1 MSSAAP
7 GPDVSPDPT
16 PSRAALGVI
25 FLIVFL
31 DLLGFGVIIPLLP
44 FYAMKYQASALQVTI
59 LFSIYSI
66 CQFIAAP
73 ILGSLSDRYG
83 RRPVLILSQLGS
95 SVGYVLL
102 GVVTMMQW
110 HDAALALGLVYLSR
124 VIDGLSGGNISTA
137 QAYISD
143 VTTPQTRAKGMGLI
157 GAAFGIGFAAGPA
170 IGGLLGGK
178 GHESWPAFAAA
189 IFCLLAT
196 VLTYLKLPESRH
208 VTSAAHVAITTTAE
222 QDIASPML
230 NYARPG
236 LFERTGI
243 SMVLRRPVLLQLL
256 LISFV
261 SMAAFVMMESSIALF
276 LSRPDSFNFGPA
288 HVGWFFAFI
297 GVIIAIVQG
306 GLIGR
311 LTKLTGEWPLA
322 ITGPILVAVAMACFA
337 RTGWTPIVALLLAG
351 GAANAI
357 GRSLQQP
364 TLSSLVSKFSDPRE
378 QGIVFGLYHSLSS
391 LARVIGPIIAGI
403 VYATHPT
410 GPFIVAGVVVLAA
423 ALWTV
428 ALAASAPARS
438 AASTTSPTEEPD
450 ADPVAT

>member
-7 GPDVSPDPT
+7 DPDVSPDPN

-73 ILGSLSDRYG
+73 ILGSLSDRHG
-83 RRPVLILSQLGS
+83 RRPVLIVSQLGS
-95 SVGYVLL
+95 SLGYVLL
-102 GVVTMMQW
+102 GVVTMMEW
-110 HDAALALGLVYLSR
+110 HDAALALGLIYLSR
-124 VIDGLSGGNISTA
+124 VIDGFSGGNISTA

-189 IFCLLAT
+189 IFCFLAT

-208 VTSAAHVAITTTAE
+208 VASAANLAMTTTAE
-222 QDIASPML
+222 QDIASPVL

-243 SMVLRRPVLLQLL
+243 SMLLRRPVLLQLL

-288 HVGWFFAFI
+288 QVGWFFAFI

-322 ITGPILVAVAMACFA
+322 IAGPILVAVAMGCFA
-337 RTGWTPIVALLLAG
+337 RTGWTPILALLLAG

-378 QGIVFGLYHSLSS
+378 QGIVFGLFHSLSS
-391 LARVIGPIIAGI
+391 LARVIGPVVAGL
-403 VYATHPT
+403 VYETHPT
-410 GPFIVAGVVVLAA
+410 GPFVVAGVVVLAA

-428 ALAASAPARS
+428 ALAASAPVRS
-438 AASTTSPTEEPD
+438 AAASATSSPAD
-450 ADPVAT
+450 AGVT